1 LVGFAAETEDVLAH
15 AREKLREKNL
25 DVIVANDITVPGA
38 GPEVET
44 NIVTLLYR
52 DGKSETLPCLPKR
65 EVAKEILRRVAQLQN
80 P

>member
-1 LVGFAAETEDVLAH
+1 
-15 AREKLREKNL
+15 
-25 DVIVANDITVPGA
+25 VANDITVPGA

-65 EVAKEILRRVAQLQN
+65 EVANEILRRVAQLQN